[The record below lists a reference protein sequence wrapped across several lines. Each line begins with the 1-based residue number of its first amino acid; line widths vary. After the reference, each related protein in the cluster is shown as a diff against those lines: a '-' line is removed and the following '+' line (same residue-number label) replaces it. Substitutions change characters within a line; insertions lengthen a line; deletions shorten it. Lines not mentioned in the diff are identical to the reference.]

1 MQIKT
6 PIALFFIDTTY
17 NINNYHNVLYYL
29 EKLSFDFDLKYIFI
43 FMDGGAKT
51 DIKIKFGL
59 DDDFPSLII
68 HHFDKNQGIKFP
80 MKEKKF
86 NDENIRIFLNNNLI
100 INEKK
105 EEKENKIKN
114 NELLSKIKNIEFL
127 DKNDYNNILFN
138 NEEKKDFLFFII
150 DEYSFNYNEII
161 FGNKIKAIMDIID
174 EYGIDF
180 YINIFWISKNDLLE
194 YKNNLYNTNNVF
206 IRKSIDYLLFSKI
219 IIKNNNFNK
228 KNCFMKGCDLEIEKI
243 KEFNF
248 LLWLK
253 DNIINKF
260 EIHNKENYYDELYY
274 KYQNKIEKNIF

>member
-1 MQIKT
+1 
-6 PIALFFIDTTY
+6 
-17 NINNYHNVLYYL
+17 
-29 EKLSFDFDLKYIFI
+29 
-43 FMDGGAKT
+43 
-51 DIKIKFGL
+51 
-59 DDDFPSLII
+59 
-68 HHFDKNQGIKFP
+68 
-80 MKEKKF
+80 
-86 NDENIRIFLNNNLI
+86 
-100 INEKK
+100 
-105 EEKENKIKN
+105 
-114 NELLSKIKNIEFL
+114 
-127 DKNDYNNILFN
+127 
-138 NEEKKDFLFFII
+138 
-150 DEYSFNYNEII
+150 
-161 FGNKIKAIMDIID
+161 MDIID

-228 KNCFMKGCDLEIEKI
+228 KNYFMKKYDLEIEKI

-260 EIHNKENYYDELYY
+260 EIHNKENYYEELYY